1 MAITCEHLGALELI
15 MAIAITVA
23 ITCEHL
29 GALELEKRPAD
40 EGRHQGQSVAITC
53 EHLGALELEERRAA
67 YAELEHLQQR
77 QSMAING
84 D

>member
-29 GALELEKRPAD
+29 GALELE
-40 EGRHQGQSVAITC
+40 
-53 EHLGALELEERRAA
+53 ERRAA
-67 YAELEHLQQR
+67 YAELKHLQQQ
-77 QSMAING
+77 QSMAISA

>member
-1 MAITCEHLGALELI
+1 
-15 MAIAITVA
+15 
-23 ITCEHL
+23 
-29 GALELEKRPAD
+29 
-40 EGRHQGQSVAITC
+40 VAITC

-77 QSMAING
+77 QSMAISA

>member
-1 MAITCEHLGALELI
+1 VAITCEHLGALELI
-15 MAIAITVA
+15 MAIAIT
-23 ITCEHL
+23 
-29 GALELEKRPAD
+29 
-40 EGRHQGQSVAITC
+40 VAITC

-77 QSMAING
+77 QSMAISA